1 MWTCPWIS
9 TQKGNIM
16 YNSPNVIYWKYMYNT
31 CTTVYTCKT
40 GRDFIRLLRASFHK
54 SSVINSWASKM
65 WQMISV
71 PVWLTYKTET
81 CLLSRGRFFFLDYID
96 GYPHIQLNG
105 IWVYILNQMYTFPNQ
120 TWFSWLKK
128 KQSIYM
134 FDHVYSMSMKF
145 AWEEFSWC
153 FHLCAWV

>member
-1 MWTCPWIS
+1 MNTL
-9 TQKGNIM
+9 
-16 YNSPNVIYWKYMYNT
+16 PNVIQWMYMYNT

-81 CLLSRGRFFFLDYID
+81 FLLSQGRFFFLDYID
-96 GYPHIQLNG
+96 GYPHIQLNV
-105 IWVYILNQMYTFPNQ
+105 ICVYIFNQMYTSPYK
-120 TWFSWLKK
+120 TWLSWLKK
-128 KQSIYM
+128 KRAIYLR
-134 FDHVYSMSMKF
+134 VWSCLGMSMKC
-145 AWEEFSWC
+145 AWEEFTWC
-153 FHLCAWV
+153 FHLYAWV

>member
-1 MWTCPWIS
+1 MNTL
-9 TQKGNIM
+9 
-16 YNSPNVIYWKYMYNT
+16 PNVIQWMYMYNT

-81 CLLSRGRFFFLDYID
+81 CLLSQGRFFFLDFID
-96 GYPHIQLNG
+96 GYPHTVKVIC
-105 IWVYILNQMYTFPNQ
+105 IYTCILNKIYTSPHQ
-120 TWFSWLKK
+120 TWCSWLKK
-128 KQSIYM
+128 KSNLSTCFIM
-134 FDHVYSMSMKF
+134 FT
-145 AWEEFSWC
+145 A
-153 FHLCAWV
+153 

>member
-1 MWTCPWIS
+1 
-9 TQKGNIM
+9 M

-54 SSVINSWASKM
+54 SSVINNWASKM

-128 KQSIYM
+128 KANLSTCLIM
-134 FDHVYSMSMKF
+134 FTVCPWSVHEKNLLDVFTFMHGYKF
-145 AWEEFSWC
+145 
-153 FHLCAWV
+153 